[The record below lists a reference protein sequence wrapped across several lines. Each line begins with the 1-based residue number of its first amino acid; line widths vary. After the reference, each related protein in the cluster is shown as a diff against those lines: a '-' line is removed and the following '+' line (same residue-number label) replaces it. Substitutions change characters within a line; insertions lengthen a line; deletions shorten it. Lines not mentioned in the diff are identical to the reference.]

1 MAKFDVFYNSVD
13 LRDVPEEK
21 WNSCIGAGYRACCYT
36 TDHDKKG
43 VGILFG
49 FDTNGNRQTF
59 LLPHRSWVKY
69 VVKYPTNEKDL
80 YGRFVATREF
90 DNTSQ
95 RRKWLENSTGITVLE
110 AMKPENEVLHKLF
123 DKDVL
128 DSGFN
133 HQKLRVFH
141 LDIETEISDQFMSP
155 SDALN
160 RINMITIH
168 DSETDKYYTWSLE
181 KVSTIFEDEP
191 LKDMPKEKFEVFCFG
206 NNEIKMLEHFIEW
219 WTDNFPD
226 AVNSWNGQAYDYPYI
241 VRRIENVLNK
251 KEAARLSPVGK
262 YRIKQVNHDNER
274 ANTEAEI
281 EVDIDGIFL
290 ADELV
295 LYRDKFGVKPSL
307 DGGYGLDN
315 VGEVEGLGHKIHYEG
330 TLKDLYEKNF
340 QKFYEYNV
348 RDVDLLKRIEDKCKL
363 IPLARSIAGSGMCNY
378 DSIYSSISYLIGSLV
393 SFAKSNMRV
402 VFQSYNAKKRESQSF
417 EGAFVFDPV
426 PGLYKGGIAT
436 IDFNSLY
443 PSSIRAMNISP
454 ETYVGKVSGIGAP
467 NPDDPIDLK
476 TTTCEKFIL
485 KPANE
490 TEKAKE
496 ISKEQLLELCRT
508 KCIFTR
514 NNTLF
519 LKHSIKQGIVSAW
532 CKHNYAFRKSTKKE
546 MQKKEM
552 QIYKGEVSDPNEVA
566 RMKIEIQNLD
576 NIQLATKIKLNSI
589 YGCLGTA
596 HSPIGN
602 IDLAQTVTRTG
613 KFCNMSTAEFVK
625 EWMKRKF
632 QVKDGYISTVSG
644 DTDSSAASTVLRVI
658 YNKTCR

>member
-1 MAKFDVFYNSVD
+1 MAKFDIFSNAVD

-21 WNSCIGAGYRACCYT
+21 WEQFIGHGYRNSCYT
-36 TDHDKKG
+36 TDHEKKG

-69 VVKYPTNEKDL
+69 VVKYPTQEKDL
-80 YGRFVATREF
+80 YGRFVATKEF
-90 DNTSQ
+90 DNTML
-95 RRKWLENSTGITVLE
+95 RKKWIDNANGINILE

-123 DKDVL
+123 DKYVL
-128 DSGFN
+128 DSDFN
-133 HQKLRVFH
+133 SQKMRIFH
-141 LDIETEISDQFMSP
+141 LDIETEISDQFMKP
-155 SDALN
+155 SEALN

-168 DSETDKYYTWSLE
+168 DSETDKFYTWSLE
-181 KVSTIFEDEP
+181 KVGIDFETDP
-191 LKDMPKEKFEVFCFG
+191 LKDMPKNKFEVFCFG
-206 NNEIKMLEHFIEW
+206 NNEIRLLEHFVDW
-219 WTDNFPD
+219 WQNNCPD
-226 AVNSWNGQAYDYPYI
+226 VVNSWNGQAYDYPYI

-251 KEAARLSPVGK
+251 GEASKLSPVGK

-281 EVDIDGIFL
+281 EVDISGIFL

-315 VGEVEGLGHKIHYEG
+315 VGEVEGLGNKIHYDG
-330 TLKDLYEKNF
+330 TLKDLYEKDF
-340 QKFYEYNV
+340 QRFYEYNV
-348 RDVDLLKRIEDKCKL
+348 RDVDLLKRIEEKCKL
-363 IPLARSIAGSGMCNY
+363 VPLARKVAGSGLCNY
-378 DSIYSSISYLIGSLV
+378 DVIYSSIAYLIGSLV
-393 SFAKSNMRV
+393 SFAKTNMGV
-402 VFQSYNAKKRESQSF
+402 VFQSNAAKKDFQSF

-426 PGLYKGGIAT
+426 PGLYRGGIAT

-443 PSSIRAMNISP
+443 PSSIRAMNVSP
-454 ETYVGKVSGIGAP
+454 ETYVGKISEIGSA

-476 TTTCEKFIL
+476 KTKCDRFLL

-490 TEKAKE
+490 NEKSKE
-496 ISKEQLLELCRT
+496 LNKEQLLELCQT

-532 CKHNYAFRKSTKKE
+532 CKHFYTLRKSTKKE

-552 QIYKGEVSDPNEVA
+552 QIYNKEITDPNEIAKTKV
-566 RMKIEIQNLD
+566 EIQNLD
-576 NIQLATKIKLNSI
+576 NIQLAIKIMINSI
-589 YGCLGTA
+589 YGCLGTK

-602 IDLAQTVTRTG
+602 PDLAQTVTRTG
-613 KFCNMSTAEFVK
+613 KFCNISASEFIRDWMVK
-625 EWMKRKF
+625 KF
-632 QVKDGYISTVSG
+632 KIGENYHAVASG
-644 DTDSSAASTVLRVI
+644 DTDSAFSSTMLRVK
-658 YNKTCR
+658 YL